1 MHTIDID
8 CAEPKMEVY
17 VEQVQKVYGGPQATS
32 GVDTNQSLD
41 QGKPWCIAPNPWL
54 LLFD

>member
-8 CAEPKMEVY
+8 RAEPKTEVQ

-32 GVDTNQSLD
+32 RADTNIAFE
-41 QGKPWCIAPNPWL
+41 QGKPRCITP
-54 LLFD
+54 